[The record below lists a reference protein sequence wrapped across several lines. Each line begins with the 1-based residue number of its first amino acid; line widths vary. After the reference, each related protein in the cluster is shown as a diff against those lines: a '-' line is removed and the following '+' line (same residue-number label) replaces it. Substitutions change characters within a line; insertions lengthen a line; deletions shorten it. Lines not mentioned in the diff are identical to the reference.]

1 MDSTVEESA
10 VKSADE
16 KKLELFGEQKRTL
29 PLFLEKGAISKDQYE
44 KSFGDLK
51 AKMGIA
57 ED

>member
-1 MDSTVEESA
+1 MDNTVKESA
-10 VKSADE
+10 GKSAYE

-29 PLFLEKGAISKDQYE
+29 RLFLEKGAITKEQYE

>member
-1 MDSTVEESA
+1 MDSTVKESA

-29 PLFLEKGAISKDQYE
+29 LLFLEKGAISKEQYE